1 MQLNGCSHTYTR
13 KMAASIITLA
23 KLYTYT
29 LNSSSEADTSNKFSS
44 EPELDDS
51 LNDHTD
57 GKEGIVS
64 WQTRKLCWG
73 TVYTILGYLH
83 DKVGK
88 NIYTY
93 IHDSNSSRGNIYTQS
108 VFVKCKYIQV
118 DAKTQY
124 TCIVWIKEQQLWQN
138 YSFNSVLVIFK
149 WGKYMTH

>member
-1 MQLNGCSHTYTR
+1 MQLNGCSHTYMR

-64 WQTRKLCWG
+64 
-73 TVYTILGYLH
+73 
-83 DKVGK
+83 
-88 NIYTY
+88 
-93 IHDSNSSRGNIYTQS
+93 
-108 VFVKCKYIQV
+108 
-118 DAKTQY
+118 
-124 TCIVWIKEQQLWQN
+124 
-138 YSFNSVLVIFK
+138 
-149 WGKYMTH
+149 